1 MTAYYNEIDP
11 YAAQWLRNLIDAN
24 LIAPGVVDTRS
35 IEDVTPNDLKGFT
48 QCHFFAGFGTWSLVL
63 RRSGWSDDQP
73 IWTASCPCQPFS
85 AAGKGKG
92 FDDERHLWPA
102 LHWLVGQCRPL
113 RIAGE
118 QSASNDGTNW
128 IDLVQADLEAMGYAF
143 GACAFPSAS
152 VGAPH
157 IRDRAYWVAHA
168 HGERVEA
175 SEQCRAGGGIKS
187 SDSRHF
193 VGVAHANDAG
203 QQSSC
208 WNGGC
213 GETFEA
219 GNDAGWSCEARGLAH
234 ANSDRSQGGVLWGQD
249 SQRQDINGSSGC
261 GSADCGP
268 GPVNGFWRDADWLF
282 CGDGKWRAV
291 EPGLMP
297 LVNGATARVGKIR
310 AYGNAI
316 NVEAATAF
324 VKAYMM
330 VVSDV

>member
-11 YAAQWLRNLIDAN
+11 FAAQWLRNLIDAN

-63 RRSGWSDDQP
+63 RRSGWRDDQP

-102 LHWLVGQCRPL
+102 LHWLVGQCRPI

-118 QSASNDGTNW
+118 QSSSSDGANW
-128 IDLVQADLEAMGYAF
+128 IDLVQTDLEAMGYAF

-157 IRDRAYWVAHA
+157 IRDRAYWVAHTNS
-168 HGERVEA
+168 ECMET
-175 SEQCRAGGGIKS
+175 SEQRGPRGWVESSDCGGI
-187 SDSRHF
+187 
-193 VGVAHANDAG
+193 VGLAHANNAG

-208 WNGGC
+208 WGGGC
-213 GETFEA
+213 GDQFKKGHYSGRCGEI
-219 GNDAGWSCEARGLAH
+219 GGLAH
-234 ANSDRSQGGVLWGQD
+234 ANSNRPQGRVSGRED
-249 SQRQDINGSSGC
+249 SQWQAINGSLGC
-261 GSADCGP
+261 GGTDCQP
-268 GPVNGFWRDADWLF
+268 GPVNGFWRNADWLL
-282 CGDGKWRAV
+282 CGDRRWRPV

-297 LVNGATARVGKIR
+297 LVDGATARVGKIR

-330 VVSDV
+330 AAK